1 MRPTKK
7 IIILIFSFFF
17 IFSLKAS
24 EVKIVLK
31 VNNEII
37 TNIDIEN
44 EIKYLRVLNPNLSK
58 LKNIELNELSKNS
71 FIRQIIKKRKL
82 KNTLI

>member
-1 MRPTKK
+1 M
-7 IIILIFSFFF
+7 
-17 IFSLKAS
+17 
-24 EVKIVLK
+24 LK

-82 KNTLI
+82 KNTDIKNNSKLGEDLIRKKYTRRWI